1 MEPTTQESSV
11 QKFFEKQAFATP
23 IISYVNNKHDEFK
36 QEFFRLSEKIK
47 DTGFSGDILE
57 LEDEPAVILLK
68 EAIFNVCAELKEFGF
83 DNTYPVLSGTQFVY
97 QQPREHIPAHS
108 YEFVP
113 MVLTYI
119 VNEPEEHTP
128 TTYYVDPRGAVQ
140 TVREKVSQ
148 NLVGTYFGMN
158 AHEGEIIAT
167 PGYLTRYTETN
178 LSRGTYL
185 AINVMVNYSSG
196 SATARIK
203 NANAV

>member
-1 MEPTTQESSV
+1 MEPTTQESTV

-36 QEFFRLSEKIK
+36 KEFFALSEKIK
-47 DTGFSGDILE
+47 ETGFSGDILD
-57 LEDEPAVILLK
+57 LEDEPAVVLLK
-68 EAIFNVCAELKEFGF
+68 EAIFNVCSEMKEYGF
-83 DNTYPVLSGTQFVY
+83 DNSYPVLSGTRVIY
-97 QQPREHIPAHS
+97 QQPREHIPAHA

-113 MVLTYI
+113 MILTYI
-119 VNEPEEHTP
+119 INEPEEHTP

-140 TVREKVSQ
+140 TIREKVSQ
-148 NLVGTYFGMN
+148 NLVGTYFGIN

-196 SATARIK
+196 SATSTIK